1 MFSPNAREIFLRPGE
16 VVGGDARHIFRTTLG
31 SCVSI
36 TLWHPERRAGAM
48 SHFLLPSRGRA
59 HRADL
64 DGRYADEA
72 VPLMF
77 RELMRLGVDPAECHA
92 KIFGGGRM
100 FPSGPLRSAAVGERN
115 GEVARQLLAS
125 RGIRTVA
132 EDLFGHGH
140 RELVFEVATGDVW
153 ARQVPPGDA
162 DRGRTR

>member
-1 MFSPNAREIFLRPGE
+1 MLPVQTRETYLAPGD
-16 VVGGDARHIFRTTLG
+16 VAGGDASHVFRTTLG

-36 TLWHPERRAGAM
+36 TLWHSARRVGAM
-48 SHFLLPSRGRA
+48 SHFLLPSRGKPCHA
-59 HRADL
+59 EL

-77 RELMRLGVDPAECHA
+77 LELVRLGVDPTECQA

-100 FPSGPLRSAAVGERN
+100 FLPGAHAGNIAVGERN
-115 GEVARQLLAS
+115 GHVARSLLAE

-132 EDLFGHGH
+132 EDLFGWGH

-153 ARQVPPGDA
+153 ARQVP
-162 DRGRTR
+162 R